1 METLTVALH
10 IRIVII
16 IIITISVE
24 VIVIMS
30 SLNALRFQY
39 FERYTIIRIKNLIT
53 IIY

>member
-10 IRIVII
+10 IRIVI

-39 FERYTIIRIKNLIT
+39 FERYTIIHIKNLIT